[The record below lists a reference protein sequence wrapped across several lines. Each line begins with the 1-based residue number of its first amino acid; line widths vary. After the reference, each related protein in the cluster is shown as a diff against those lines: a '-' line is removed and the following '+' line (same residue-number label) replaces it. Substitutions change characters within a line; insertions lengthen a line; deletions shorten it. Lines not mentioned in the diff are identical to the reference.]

1 MPKIMIGP
9 VFIRAYG
16 VTIVNCTEALC
27 TKLEVKDIYCDIT
40 SSGYIIELLKLIK
53 NKSRRYHSH
62 KYLPQS
68 MHDSLR
74 KFNTT
79 YQLNS
84 ITCSE

>member
-53 NKSRRYHSH
+53 NQSYRYHSQN
-62 KYLPQS
+62 YLPQA
-68 MHDSLR
+68 MHETIR
-74 KFNTT
+74 NFNTT
-79 YQLNS
+79 YQLKYS
-84 ITCSE
+84 TCS